1 MRWASL
7 GFDAVIPL
15 DFVITMPPNRH
26 VFVLLEFRDGNGEFA
41 YRAFISALP
50 GLERDDFVGQVY
62 DHVGYV
68 PPAIGMD
75 NGAAAFPE
83 GKLFSVTVRSTRQ
96 PQPQPTAEAV
106 YFITGPHGV
115 HRFGAVV
122 PYRQEDVV
130 GLLADGQQ
138 VREVPFV
145 ML

>member
-1 MRWASL
+1 M
-7 GFDAVIPL
+7 
-15 DFVITMPPNRH
+15 
-26 VFVLLEFRDGNGEFA
+26 EQGE
-41 YRAFISALP
+41 
-50 GLERDDFVGQVY
+50 V
-62 DHVGYV
+62 
-68 PPAIGMD
+68 AIGA
-75 NGAAAFPE
+75 GAPFPE

-96 PQPQPTAEAV
+96 PQPNAEAV